1 MHTGVE
7 DRRRR
12 GDGQSI
18 RDTSRTGAALN
29 LVADRF
35 SLIRMKLSLFLSP
48 CPPSWRHSL
57 FRSSINFQRS
67 VIPSLPL
74 PSANTIRTPPYSS
87 DFCVTSLTPLST
99 PPSREWEDNEAK
111 AIEGEEL
118 NRDNNKNKT
127 SLLSSTKKR
136 VRSIAAL
143 F

>member
-18 RDTSRTGAALN
+18 RDTWRTGAALN
-29 LVADRF
+29 LVAHRF
-35 SLIRMKLSLFLSP
+35 SIIRMELSLFLSP
-48 CPPSWRHSL
+48 CPPSWRHPL
-57 FRSSINFQRS
+57 FRSSINIQRS
-67 VIPSLPL
+67 VISSLLL
-74 PSANTIRTPPYSS
+74 PSANAIRIPPYSS
-87 DFCVTSLTPLST
+87 NICVTCLTPLST
-99 PPSREWEDNEAK
+99 PPSREWEDNEAE

-118 NRDNNKNKT
+118 DRNGNKNNT

-136 VRSIAAL
+136 VRSSAAL